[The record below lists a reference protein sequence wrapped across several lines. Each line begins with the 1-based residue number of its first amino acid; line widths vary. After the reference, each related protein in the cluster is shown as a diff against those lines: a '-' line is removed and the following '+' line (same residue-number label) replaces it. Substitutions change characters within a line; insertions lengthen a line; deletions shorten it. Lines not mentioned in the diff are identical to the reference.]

1 MIKGLLDQYVYA
13 LPSDIR
19 GTGSELIVEK
29 IMNALE
35 KPFASLPAD
44 IREWVS
50 LMVEQL
56 LRFGLTHGKTGIIKG
71 LEQIDVLTKGKITP
85 IIAVVK
91 EMIEKYV
98 YAIPSDTRGAGTEL
112 AVETIMNA
120 LEKPFAS
127 LPDDIRE
134 WVSLMIEQLMRFGL
148 THGKTGI
155 IKGLEQIDIL

>member
-85 IIAVVK
+85 IIDTVK
-91 EMIEKYV
+91 EILDQYV
-98 YAIPSDTRGAGTEL
+98 YAIPTTSRGTATEIL
-112 AVETIMNA
+112 SEKIMEA
-120 LEKPFAS
+120 LEKPLSA
-127 LPDDIRE
+127 LPADIKE
-134 WVSLMIEQLMRFGL
+134 WV
-148 THGKTGI
+148 GI
-155 IKGLEQIDIL
+155 M